1 MRRFV
6 VLCFALMALSSSAFA
21 DGKVSA
27 GSAVLADRPA
37 GEVRVVLYMT
47 TW

>member
-1 MRRFV
+1 MPFLLV
-6 VLCFALMALSSSAFA
+6 MLFSQSAYA
-21 DGKVSA
+21 GER
-27 GSAVLADRPA
+27 GSAVGSLLLAERQA